1 MKSWRNFFY
10 LLACAV
16 IVSVLLRASP
26 ALASEAERHG
36 TYWRD
41 YLFQIVNFIILMA
54 ILIKFI
60 RPPLKGYLEKRHDQV
75 KEDLQK
81 ARELSAAAEKAYKEA
96 QQRLENVDDEIKFI
110 REKMLSEVE
119 MEKKRLMEEAE
130 RKANVMRAQ
139 AEQGLKEEIARIKK
153 KLREEISLEAL
164 ALAEKLVKKS
174 ITKEDQKRLVDF
186 YIQQL
191 GSKN

>member
-10 LLACAV
+10 LLACV
-16 IVSVLLRASP
+16 MVVSVLLWASP
-26 ALASEAERHG
+26 SLASEAEGHG
-36 TYWRD
+36 TYWKD
-41 YLFQIVNFIILMA
+41 YIFQIVNFIILMA

-96 QQRLENVDDEIKFI
+96 QKRLENMDDEIKSI

-130 RKANVMRAQ
+130 RRADVMREQ
-139 AEQGLKEEIARIKK
+139 AEQGLKEEIAQIKK

-174 ITKEDQKRLVDF
+174 ITKEDQKRLVDL
-186 YIQQL
+186 YVQQL